1 MSYFIINTLEGLNMD
16 NVFISENYFDLLI
29 PNNSLQDVD
38 QDITITRVNNRYSII
53 HIPYERVNK
62 CDYDGISYSYLPSCY
77 TLESTYVLE
86 ETGVNRVQK
95 NPNLALMGTGVL
107 IGIIDSG
114 INYLHPAFLYNDNT
128 SRIVNL
134 WDQTINSDDSQ
145 EINPEFPYGSFFTR
159 EEINNA
165 LRQPYPLQI
174 VPTDDVYGHGTA
186 IAGIAGGSAVKA
198 SNFSG
203 VAPLAEFVVV
213 KLKEAKN
220 IVKDFLS
227 ISEDK
232 LCYQESDIMMGVKYA
247 DSVAKQLKRPLAIC
261 IALGSNQG
269 GHDGLG
275 ALSVY
280 LNDLSELPRTCVTIG
295 AGNEGNARRHHSGMV
310 RSEDEYTEFEL
321 NVGENDKK
329 FFIEIWAQSI
339 LRVSLNIIS
348 PSGER
353 IENLT
358 PGFSKVSRHTFVFGP
373 TILCVNNVT
382 TVPESGDQLIWL
394 RFENA
399 QSGLWRFRIYNI
411 DKINA
416 EYNAWLPS
424 ENLISN
430 DTYFI
435 QSDSFTTITSPGNGV
450 APITISSY
458 DTLAG
463 GISVFSSKGYTRTN
477 EIKPD
482 LAAPGTELTAPG
494 KKNGFVNASGTGAA
508 AAVTT
513 GIVALLL
520 DWAITRGYYTGITG
534 VEIKTFLI
542 RGAKRELLIEYPNRS
557 WGFGKVDLYGVFE
570 KLII

>member
-1 MSYFIINTLEGLNMD
+1 MD
-16 NVFISENYFDLLI
+16 NVFISENYIALLV
-29 PNNSLQDVD
+29 PNSSLQNVD
-38 QDITITRVNNRYSII
+38 QNLTITKVNNRYSII
-53 HIPYERVNK
+53 HVPYDEVNK
-62 CDYDGISYSYLPSCY
+62 CDYAGISYSYLPSLY

-86 ETGVNRVQK
+86 ETGVNRVQN

-107 IGIIDSG
+107 IGIIDTG

-128 SRIVNL
+128 SRITNL
-134 WDQTINSDDSQ
+134 WDQTINSDDPQ
-145 EINPEFPYGSFFTR
+145 AVNPEFPYGSFYSS

-165 LRQPYPLQI
+165 LRQPYPLEV
-174 VPTDDVYGHGTA
+174 VPTIDIDGHGTA
-186 IAGIAGGSAVKA
+186 IAGIAGGSTNRA
-198 SNFSG
+198 SDFSG
-203 VAPLAEFVVV
+203 IAPLAEFVVV
-213 KLKEAKN
+213 KLKEAKK

-227 ISEDK
+227 VSEDK
-232 LCYQESDIMMGVKYA
+232 LCYQESDIMMGVKYI
-247 DSVAKQLKRPLAIC
+247 DSVAKQLKRPLALC
-261 IALGSNQG
+261 MSLGSNQG

-275 ALSVY
+275 ALSIY
-280 LNDLSELPRTCVTIG
+280 LNDLSELPRTCVTIS
-295 AGNEGNARRHHSGMV
+295 AGNEGNARRHYSGSV
-310 RSEDEYTEFEL
+310 RSGEEYTEYEL
-321 NVGENDKK
+321 NVGVNDKK
-329 FFIEIWAQSI
+329 FFIEIWTQPI
-339 LRVSLNIIS
+339 LRVSLTIIS

-353 IENLT
+353 IEKLT
-358 PGFSKVSRHTFVFGP
+358 PGFSQLSRHTFVFGP

-382 TVPESGDQLIWL
+382 TVPESGDQLIWI
-394 RFENA
+394 RFDNA

-411 DKINA
+411 DNA
-416 EYNAWLPS
+416 NADFNAWLPS
-424 ENLISN
+424 GDLITK

-435 QSDSFTTITSPGNGV
+435 QSDSYTTITSPGNGV

-477 EIKPD
+477 DIKPD

-494 KKNGFVNASGTGAA
+494 KKNGFVSVSGTGAS

-520 DWAITRGYYTGITG
+520 EWAITKGYYTGITG

-542 RGAKRELLIEYPNRS
+542 RGAKRDLLIEYPNRT